1 MGGIAYSYLR
11 FSTPEQSKG
20 DSRRRQAAMA
30 EGYATRHGLHLDAA
44 LNFRDLGMS
53 AFRSKNARQ
62 GGLRDFLSAV
72 EFGLVPPEST
82 LLIESLD
89 RLSRAEVL
97 EAQALFLQI
106 INAGITIVTLIDERS
121 YSKISLNLNPI
132 DLLIS
137 LIIMMRANDESAT
150 KSKRLRAAV
159 ASNREDPNS
168 RYHGAQCPA
177 WLKPKS
183 SKDGYE
189 IIPERTAIIRRIFSE
204 AMAGR
209 GLQSI
214 TRDLNAD
221 GTPMF
226 GRGNQRGKL
235 WQRALIRHILYT
247 PTVIGE
253 YLPHRGEM
261 VNGQLRFVPTVTKH
275 GYYPAVIDRADW
287 DFLQQRRRAWSRHY
301 KCRARS
307 TTLVANVISRL
318 AKCPRCGRPMVLV
331 RDDHPNHKYL
341 VCMAWRE
348 AKRCSNEWVRY
359 PEIEDVFIFEIDH
372 LISACPEPI
381 LSPASRKARL
391 KIISGK
397 LSNLRQRLTS
407 EELAHQALAQSGRTG
422 RLWSDETKREI
433 DELKSERYRLRLD
446 RNYWKDA
453 TLALKLE
460 ALRSA
465 VQTLPRDLALVNE
478 RLRLLLF
485 KVVVDWENEQLV
497 LHWRHGGQTN
507 RQFYRQRL
515 RGSKRNET
523 PLVDAASPRMRR
535 AGIWPPPP
543 GEIEPDEIVD
553 GDIVSVRLAALTET
567 RMQIDRSDWERVKA
581 SYGSRWTISNDGG
594 FVVSRRLGHNRP
606 INEPRTVV
614 LARIVT
620 GASPGTVVTYSD
632 GDRLNLRSAN
642 LLTMAKAD
650 FARRTILAPSAVNS
664 SPPCSVAK

>member
-1 MGGIAYSYLR
+1 MGGVAYSYLR

-20 DSRRRQAAMA
+20 DSRRRQTAMA
-30 EGYATRHGLHLDAA
+30 DSYAKRHALQLDAA
-44 LNFRDLGMS
+44 LNFRDLGIS

-62 GGLRDFLSAV
+62 GGLRDFLTAV
-72 EFGLVPPEST
+72 EFSLVPPESI

-106 INAGITIVTLIDERS
+106 IHAGITIVTLIDERS
-121 YSKISLNLNPI
+121 YSKSSLNSNPV

-137 LIIMMRANDESAT
+137 LIIMMRANEESVT

-159 ASNREDPNS
+159 AANRDDPAS
-168 RYHGAQCPA
+168 RYHGGQCPA
-177 WLKPKS
+177 WLRPNATKN
-183 SKDGYE
+183 GYE
-189 IIPERTAIIRRIFSE
+189 VIPERAAVIRRIFAE

-226 GRGNQRGKL
+226 GHGNQRGKL

-275 GYYPAVIDRADW
+275 GYYPAVIDRAEW
-287 DFLQQRRRAWSRHY
+287 DFLQQRRRAWSEHY
-301 KCRARS
+301 KCGVRS

-318 AKCPRCGRPMVLV
+318 AKCPRCGRPMVLL
-331 RDDHPNHKYL
+331 RDEDPNHRYL

-348 AKRCSNEWVRY
+348 ARRCSNEWVRY
-359 PEIEDVFIFEIDH
+359 PEIEDVFLFDIDH
-372 LISACPEPI
+372 LIRACPEPV
-381 LSPASRKARL
+381 LSPASRSARL
-391 KIISGK
+391 KLIKGK
-397 LSNLRQRLTS
+397 LSHLRQRLAS
-407 EELAHQALAQSGRTG
+407 EELAHQSLAQSGRAG
-422 RLWSDETKREI
+422 RRWSEETRREI

-453 TLALKLE
+453 TLALKLD

-465 VQTLPRDLALVNE
+465 VQALPRNLALVNE
-478 RLRLLLF
+478 RLRLLLS

-497 LHWRHGGQTN
+497 LHWRHGGQTT
-507 RQFYRQRL
+507 RGFYRRRL
-515 RGSKRNET
+515 RGTTRNAT

-543 GEIEPDEIVD
+543 GQTEPEEIVD
-553 GDIVSVRLAALTET
+553 GDIVNVRLLGLPET
-567 RMQIDRSDWERVKA
+567 RMQIDVSEWERVKA
-581 SYGSRWTISNDGG
+581 SHGSRWTLSKDGG
-594 FVVSRRLGHNRP
+594 FVVSRQRGHHRSAD
-606 INEPRTVV
+606 EPRTVV
-614 LARIVT
+614 LARIVA
-620 GASPGTVVTYSD
+620 GASPGTVVTYDD
-632 GDRLNLRSAN
+632 GNRLNLRSAN
-642 LLTMAKAD
+642 LLTVAKAD
-650 FARRTILAPSAVNS
+650 FARRTIHARPLNG
-664 SPPCSVAK
+664 

>member
-1 MGGIAYSYLR
+1 MGGVAYSYLR
-11 FSTPEQSKG
+11 FSTPEQSRG
-20 DSRRRQAAMA
+20 DSRRRQTAMA
-30 EGYATRHGLHLDAA
+30 ESYATRHGLQLDTA

-62 GGLRDFLSAV
+62 GGLRDFLLAV
-72 EFGLVPPEST
+72 EYNLVPPESI

-106 INAGITIVTLIDERS
+106 INAGITIVTLLDERS
-121 YSKISLNLNPI
+121 YSKVSLNLNPI

-137 LIIMMRANDESAT
+137 LIIMMRANEESAT

-159 ASNREDPNS
+159 AANRDDPSS

-177 WLKPKS
+177 WLKPNA
-183 SKDGYE
+183 SKTGYE
-189 IIPERTAIIRRIFSE
+189 IIPERAAVIHRIFSE

-247 PTVIGE
+247 PTVVGE

-261 VNGQLRFVPTVTKH
+261 VNGQLRFMPTDTKLD
-275 GYYPAVIDRADW
+275 YYPAVVQRSEW
-287 DFLQQRRRAWSRHY
+287 DFLQQRRLAWSNHY

-307 TTLVANVISRL
+307 TALVANVISRL
-318 AKCPRCGRPMVLV
+318 AKCPRCGRPMVMV
-331 RDDHPNHKYL
+331 RDDHPNRRYL

-348 AKRCSNEWVRY
+348 AKLCSNEWIRY
-359 PEIEDVFIFEIDH
+359 PEIEDVFLFDIDH
-372 LISACPEPI
+372 LIRTCPEPV
-381 LSPASRKARL
+381 LSSASRTARL
-391 KIISGK
+391 KLIKCK
-397 LSNLRQRLTS
+397 LANLRQRLVS
-407 EELAHQALAQSGRTG
+407 EEAAHQSLAQAGRTG
-422 RLWSDETKREI
+422 RRWPEETRLEI
-433 DELKSERYRLRLD
+433 NQLKSERYRLRLD

-465 VQTLPRDLALVNE
+465 VRALPRDLALVNE
-478 RLRLLLF
+478 RLRLLLL
-485 KVVVDWENEQLV
+485 KVVVDWEHDQLI
-497 LHWRHGGQTN
+497 LHWRHGGQSI
-507 RQFYRQRL
+507 RGFHRQRL
-515 RGSKRNET
+515 RGKNRNVT

-535 AGIWPPPP
+535 AGIWPPPL
-543 GEIEPDEIVD
+543 GQTEPDEIVD
-553 GDIVSVRLAALTET
+553 ADIVSVRLSGPEET
-567 RMQIDRSDWERVKA
+567 RFQINASDWERVKA
-581 SYGSRWTISNDGG
+581 SYGSRWTISNKGG
-594 FVVSRRLGHNRP
+594 FVVSRQNAYHRSAD
-606 INEPRTVV
+606 EPRTMV
-614 LARIVT
+614 LARIVA
-620 GASPGTVVTYSD
+620 GASSGTVVTYND
-632 GDRLNLRSAN
+632 GNRLNLRSAN

-650 FARRTILAPSAVNS
+650 FARSTIHAHP
-664 SPPCSVAK
+664 